1 MKKVN
6 SVSKIKV
13 KNANSKTR
21 PNKLFVGSIKRAK
34 NLMINIK
41 ALKEKEGGT
50 TFSDYCL
57 DLMKLR

>member
-1 MKKVN
+1 MKKVS

-21 PNKLFVGSIKRAK
+21 PSRVFVGSLKRAK
-34 NLMINIK
+34 NLMINSK
-41 ALKEKEGGT
+41 ALENKKSGT
-50 TFSDYCL
+50 TFEDYCL